1 MKTKYHKI
9 KYALF
14 VGAFFLM
21 SNFLAQSDLL
31 KLLPGSRKANYY
43 ENNDLL
49 KLEGNVHFEY
59 QGNTMYCDS
68 AYYFEK
74 RRLVYAYG
82 KVHIIR
88 DKINMFCDSAF
99 FNGKAERAKLWGN
112 VRVRDL
118 DYRLTTDSLE
128 YISSSGRAIYRNY
141 GTIKKIGSNEMIVSK
156 VGYFYPESKN
166 YFFSDSVVYSN
177 DGIRMTTDTLAYEY
191 VNKQTV
197 FNGETTIL
205 KDSMTMTCL
214 YGWYNT
220 DLNKGYLHG
229 DASYKDNSQILY
241 ADTIRYDEKNDEI
254 IAKKD
259 VHLIN
264 KKSNYV
270 LNSNYMYTSDSI
282 GLTYIT
288 DCAIAKLIQNKD
300 TIYIHSDTLF
310 VLNDTIKKNK
320 NIMAYYGVK
329 IYNNDIQ
336 SICDSLWFSQTQ
348 NKIKLYHNPIVW
360 SENSEL
366 KGDSIVISTKDSLI
380 DKINIYRNAS
390 AIMEL
395 DSGQLYNQISGKNM
409 IAYMK
414 EGKLRKT
421 DVNGSAVSIYYPE
434 DEEKTDS
441 LTTIKRMGLNRL
453 ESSTLSV
460 YLDSGEVIG
469 INYVNE
475 PVGIFY
481 PMDQIIDKKKFI
493 KNFEWNPA
501 LRPKDEFSLPED

>member
-1 MKTKYHKI
+1 
-9 KYALF
+9 
-14 VGAFFLM
+14 
-21 SNFLAQSDLL
+21 
-31 KLLPGSRKANYY
+31 
-43 ENNDLL
+43 
-49 KLEGNVHFEY
+49 
-59 QGNTMYCDS
+59 
-68 AYYFEK
+68 
-74 RRLVYAYG
+74 
-82 KVHIIR
+82 
-88 DKINMFCDSAF
+88 
-99 FNGKAERAKLWGN
+99 
-112 VRVRDL
+112 
-118 DYRLTTDSLE
+118 
-128 YISSSGRAIYRNY
+128 
-141 GTIKKIGSNEMIVSK
+141 MIVSK

-264 KKSNYV
+264 EKSNYV

-288 DCAIAKLIQNKD
+288 DCAIAKVIQNKD

>member
-191 VNKQTV
+191 VSKQTV

-229 DASYKDNSQILY
+229 DASYKDNSQSLY

-264 KKSNYV
+264 EKSNYV

-336 SICDSLWFSQTQ
+336 STCDSLWFSQTQ

-481 PMDQIIDKKKFI
+481 PMDQILDKKKFI

>member
-191 VNKQTV
+191 VSKQTV

-264 KKSNYV
+264 EKSNYV

-288 DCAIAKLIQNKD
+288 DCAIAKVIQNKD

>member
-288 DCAIAKLIQNKD
+288 DCAIAKVIQNKD

>member
-264 KKSNYV
+264 EKSNYV

-282 GLTYIT
+282 GQTYIT
-288 DCAIAKLIQNKD
+288 DCAIAKVIQNKD

-481 PMDQIIDKKKFI
+481 PMDQILDKKKFI

>member
-1 MKTKYHKI
+1 MKRKYHKI

-264 KKSNYV
+264 EKSNYV

-288 DCAIAKLIQNKD
+288 DCAIAKVIQNKD

>member
-264 KKSNYV
+264 EKSNYV
-270 LNSNYMYTSDSI
+270 LISNYMYTSDSI

>member
-336 SICDSLWFSQTQ
+336 STCDSLWFSQTQ

>member
-191 VNKQTV
+191 VSKQTV

-229 DASYKDNSQILY
+229 DASYKDNSQSLY

-264 KKSNYV
+264 EKSNYV

-336 SICDSLWFSQTQ
+336 STCDSLWFSQTQ

>member
-264 KKSNYV
+264 EKSNYV

-288 DCAIAKLIQNKD
+288 DCAIAKVIQNKD
-300 TIYIHSDTLF
+300 TIYIHSDTLC
-310 VLNDTIKKNK
+310 VLNDTMKKNK
-320 NIMAYYGVK
+320 NIIAYYGVK

-481 PMDQIIDKKKFI
+481 PMDQILDKKKFI

>member
-128 YISSSGRAIYRNY
+128 YISTSGRAIYRNY

-156 VGYFYPESKN
+156 VGHFYPESKN

-264 KKSNYV
+264 EKSNYV

-288 DCAIAKLIQNKD
+288 DCAIAKVIQNKD

-481 PMDQIIDKKKFI
+481 PMDQILDKKKFI

>member
-141 GTIKKIGSNEMIVSK
+141 GTIKKIESNEMIVSK

-264 KKSNYV
+264 EKSNYV

>member
-31 KLLPGSRKANYY
+31 KLLPGSRKANYN

-264 KKSNYV
+264 EKSNYV

>member
-264 KKSNYV
+264 EKSNYV

-288 DCAIAKLIQNKD
+288 DCAIAKVIQNKD

-329 IYNNDIQ
+329 IYNNNIQ

>member
-166 YFFSDSVVYSN
+166 YFFSDSVIYSN

-191 VNKQTV
+191 VSKQTV

-264 KKSNYV
+264 EKSNYV

-288 DCAIAKLIQNKD
+288 DCAIAKVIQNKD

-336 SICDSLWFSQTQ
+336 STCDSLWFSQTQ

-481 PMDQIIDKKKFI
+481 PMDQIIDQKKFI